1 MKARTQDEKFMI
13 TLYEQAKD
21 SGDLSTVF
29 SRFEIGDKIAMHP
42 RGVNAIC
49 KLLLQANF
57 IKKDSEEG
65 IYITEQGTALV
76 LDLFENDRN

>member
-13 TLYEQAKD
+13 ALYTLATESD
-21 SGDLSTVF
+21 DLNTVF

-57 IKKDSEEG
+57 IRKDSEEG
-65 IYITEQGTALV
+65 IYITDHGVGLV
-76 LDLFENDRN
+76 MRIFENDR